1 MRNVAMWIIRLMSL
15 ECLCT
20 SIAWFYAGNI
30 RGGIYWMAAAVL
42 NTVAGSI

>member
-1 MRNVAMWIIRLMSL
+1 MRNVAVWIIRLMSL

-42 NTVAGSI
+42 NTVAEGI

>member
-1 MRNVAMWIIRLMSL
+1 MKQVAVWIIRLMSL

-20 SIAWFYAGNI
+20 SIAWFCAGNI

>member
-1 MRNVAMWIIRLMSL
+1 MRNVAVWIIRLMSL

-30 RGGIYWMAAAVL
+30 RGGIYWMAAAVI
-42 NTVAGSI
+42 NSVAEAV

>member
-1 MRNVAMWIIRLMSL
+1 MRNVAVWIIRLMSL

-20 SIAWFYAGNI
+20 SIAWFCAGNI